1 MCKSRIPLPKK
12 VQNPPLYFHAPPQI
26 VPLFRVAASHLSN
39 LVLVIL
45 ALSGAG
51 AARERPVQTY
61 PDILLFPSLAQ
72 PKEGGCLGMVRKK
85 PTSPPFRRMMSKRP
99 SFTLLF
105 PPPPTP
111 PRRVSSVVE
120 EEEAAPGFAD
130 GPLSHPRPY
139 KPAIPK
145 KSPAPP
151 KRQCI
156 QAASIAACKKITCGR
171 EGTMKCV
178 QKKTR
183 ACFSYSQSGD
193 GVVDNPL
200 PRLKLFPSTCDVRSG
215 PNGCTV
221 TVCGGRQGSDNFRG
235 IPSSLPPPPLPAAA
249 AATPTFSPLVPYFYT
264 YQFWLL

>member
-1 MCKSRIPLPKK
+1 M
-12 VQNPPLYFHAPPQI
+12 
-26 VPLFRVAASHLSN
+26 SN

-120 EEEAAPGFAD
+120 EEEAASGFAD
-130 GPLSHPRPY
+130 GPLSHPRP

-145 KSPAPP
+145 KSPARP

-156 QAASIAACKKITCGR
+156 QAAPIAACKKITCGR

-178 QKKTR
+178 QKNR
-183 ACFSYSQSGD
+183 ACFSYS
-193 GVVDNPL
+193 PL
-200 PRLKLFPSTCDVRSG
+200 PQLKLFSSTCDVCSG

-221 TVCGGRQGSDNFRG
+221 TVCWGRQGSDNFRG
-235 IPSSLPPPPLPAAA
+235 IPSSPPLPTA
-249 AATPTFSPLVPYFYT
+249 AATPTFSTTCALLLHVSILAALATAAICLPLNRYIPLKRF
-264 YQFWLL
+264 

>member
-1 MCKSRIPLPKK
+1 MCKSQIPSPKK

-26 VPLFRVAASHLSN
+26 VPLFCVAASHLSN

-72 PKEGGCLGMVRKK
+72 PKEGGGLAMARKK

-111 PRRVSSVVE
+111 PRRVSSVVV
-120 EEEAAPGFAD
+120 EEAASRTALSLPPP
-130 GPLSHPRPY
+130 PLLAGYS
-139 KPAIPK
+139 KK

-156 QAASIAACKKITCGR
+156 QAAPIAACKKITCGR
-171 EGTMKCV
+171 EGDNEVCA
-178 QKKTR
+178 KKTGLVFR
-183 ACFSYSQSGD
+183 T
-193 GVVDNPL
+193 
-200 PRLKLFPSTCDVRSG
+200 LKVATASSTTPS
-215 PNGCTV
+215 PN
-221 TVCGGRQGSDNFRG
+221 
-235 IPSSLPPPPLPAAA
+235 
-249 AATPTFSPLVPYFYT
+249 
-264 YQFWLL
+264 

>member
-1 MCKSRIPLPKK
+1 MQRPLQLQEQQQLQAAMRIATGERSSAHYVVHGPPPPYLELYRTLDFLYLGFSFFAQHVEQRGRGGICKSRIPLPKK

-26 VPLFRVAASHLSN
+26 VPLFCVAASHLSN

-72 PKEGGCLGMVRKK
+72 PKEGGGLGMVRKK

-105 PPPPTP
+105 PPPPIP

-120 EEEAAPGFAD
+120 EEEAASGFAD
-130 GPLSHPRPY
+130 GPLSHPRP

-145 KSPAPP
+145 KAQLP
-151 KRQCI
+151 
-156 QAASIAACKKITCGR
+156 
-171 EGTMKCV
+171 
-178 QKKTR
+178 
-183 ACFSYSQSGD
+183 QSGNAYRQLLLQH
-193 GVVDNPL
+193 VKKSLV
-200 PRLKLFPSTCDVRSG
+200 
-215 PNGCTV
+215 
-221 TVCGGRQGSDNFRG
+221 GGRGQ
-235 IPSSLPPPPLPAAA
+235 
-249 AATPTFSPLVPYFYT
+249 
-264 YQFWLL
+264 